1 MEAFK
6 GFPNEELICSTPLMS
21 NSFIEQN
28 NNCSFELKE
37 KLVDEFQEYQT
48 NSIVRKK
55 NNLILFKDLVI
66 DLESKKIDSREVE
79 LEEEEA
85 RLAMKMK
92 KSENYLNQSNN
103 VSFSREDKD
112 VDLSKSFVEKFFAR
126 ELTSKNNSNGSSLND
141 TLTEKNN
148 SNNTPNQC
156 ENGNEIVNNNRY
168 VMMTI
173 KIEDLFY
180 SNVPL

>member
-37 KLVDEFQEYQT
+37 KLVDEFQEYQA

-55 NNLILFKDLVI
+55 NNLILYKDLVI
-66 DLESKKIDSREVE
+66 DLESKKIDQNRKIDSREVE
-79 LEEEEA
+79 VEEVA
-85 RLAMKMK
+85 KLAMKMK

-103 VSFSREDKD
+103 VSFTREDKD

-126 ELTSKNNSNGSSLND
+126 ELTSKNNSNGSSLGEHDD
-141 TLTEKNN
+141 TLTEK
-148 SNNTPNQC
+148 S
-156 ENGNEIVNNNRY
+156 NGNEIFNNN
-168 VMMTI
+168 
-173 KIEDLFY
+173 K
-180 SNVPL
+180 